1 MRTFRL
7 AILVLTVAAAGFA
20 QQSDFEIKERFKNMY
35 DELKRDIDSVKTAE
49 QIALIPNRI
58 KGLETE
64 FAEHKALI
72 AGAFYPETFESMIT
86 GLKDQFALA
95 EAKTTTI
102 QTQGI
107 RIDELESQLV
117 TLNTELAKL
126 NSEREELIAKL
137 RSANNSAVQQQD
149 LVRRLTANLQAKD
162 KLVNAMI
169 DSIFLPFG
177 KNMES
182 LTEVQTDALGK
193 KLEKTS
199 IVTRIADIAQDN
211 VRFLEATH
219 LEPKDYN
226 ALVSQYE
233 QFRSR
238 WNGLR
243 ERVNAAITANNAK
256 ATAKGKK
263 TQTTAAEENPV
274 TQVDASLAEWQN
286 KLNSSLWASV
296 MKEFTSRGVSIHP
309 FNDSQ
314 SFSASIRAFV
324 DSAKAAGGD
333 TKTFVEDIWVQR
345 IDKDWRAT
353 LEKDALLGKAEYA
366 KLDSKVSELHKEK
379 FDWKILF
386 WVVNGIVIILVAWW
400 WFTRKSKRVQQP
412 VSPKP
417 NV

>member
-1 MRTFRL
+1 MRTLRL
-7 AILVLTVAAAGFA
+7 AILVFTVAMVGFA
-20 QQSDFEIKERFKNMY
+20 QQSDFEIKERFKSMY
-35 DELKRDIDSVKTAE
+35 DELKRDIDSVKTAD

-58 KGLETE
+58 RGLETE

-72 AGAFYPETFESMIT
+72 AGAFHPETFESMMT
-86 GLKDQFALA
+86 QLKDQFALA
-95 EAKTTTI
+95 EAKATTI

-126 NSEREELIAKL
+126 NSEREELITKL
-137 RSANNSAVQQQD
+137 RSANNSASQQQD

-193 KLEKTS
+193 RLEKTS
-199 IVTRIADIAQDN
+199 IVSRIADIAQDN
-211 VRFLEATH
+211 VRFLEATN

-243 ERVNAAITANNAK
+243 ERVSAAITASNAK
-256 ATAKGKK
+256 AAAKGNKN
-263 TQTTAAEENPV
+263 QTTPTEENQV
-274 TQVDASLAEWQN
+274 KQVDASLAQWQN

-296 MKEFTSRGVSIHP
+296 MKEFTSRGVTVHP
-309 FNDSQ
+309 FNDPQ
-314 SFSASIRAFV
+314 SFSASMRAYV
-324 DSAKAAGGD
+324 DSAKVAGGD
-333 TKTFVEDIWVQR
+333 TKTFVEDIWIQR
-345 IDKDWRAT
+345 IDKDWKAT
-353 LEKDALLGKAEYA
+353 LEKDVMLGKAEYA
-366 KLDSKVSELHKEK
+366 SLDLKVSELHKEK

-386 WVVNGIVIILVAWW
+386 WVVNGIVIVLVAWW
-400 WFTRKSKRVQQP
+400 LFSRKSKKTEQP

-417 NV
+417 NA

>member
-1 MRTFRL
+1 MRTLRL
-7 AILVLTVAAAGFA
+7 AILVFTVAIVGFA

-35 DELKRDIDSVKTAE
+35 AELKRDIDSVKTAE

-58 KGLETE
+58 QGLETE
-64 FAEHKALI
+64 FARHKTLI
-72 AGAFYPETFESMIT
+72 AGALYPETFENMMAE
-86 GLKDQFALA
+86 LKDQFALA
-95 EAKTTTI
+95 EAKATTI
-102 QTQGI
+102 QTQGT
-107 RIDELESQLV
+107 RIDELESQVV
-117 TLNTELAKL
+117 TLNAELAKL
-126 NSEREELIAKL
+126 NTEREELIAKL
-137 RSANNSAVQQQD
+137 RSANNSIAQQQD
-149 LVRRLTANLQAKD
+149 LVRRLTVNLLSKD

-211 VRFLEATH
+211 VKFLEATN
-219 LEPKDYN
+219 LEPKDYSV
-226 ALVSQYE
+226 LVNQYE

-256 ATAKGKK
+256 AAAKGKK
-263 TQTTAAEENPV
+263 NQTTPAEENPV
-274 TQVDASLAEWQN
+274 TQVDASLAEWYN

-296 MKEFTSRGVSIHP
+296 MKEFTSRGVSVQS
-309 FNDSQ
+309 FNDPQ
-314 SFSASIRAFV
+314 SFSASIRAYV
-324 DSAKAAGGD
+324 DSAKAGGGD

-345 IDKDWRAT
+345 IDKDWKAS
-353 LEKDALLGKAEYA
+353 LEKDVMLGKAEYA
-366 KLDSKVSELHKEK
+366 SLDQKVSELHKEK

-386 WVVNGIVIILVAWW
+386 WVVNGIVIVLVAWW
-400 WFTRKSKRVQQP
+400 LFSRKPKKVQQP
-412 VSPKP
+412 VNPKP